1 MLHIIPLNRW
11 NWDKYLSIQVESSQ
25 EDFLPSVLFSIA
37 QSKFENLIPCGI
49 NQDDKIV
56 GFVMYGDLG
65 GIIWIN
71 RIMIDVAFQ
80 RKGLARESLILL
92 LSQIRTNYFSQM
104 EIRTSYARKN
114 LAAKALFEG
123 LGFEAINDHL
133 AEEIV
138 AIYKG

>member
-1 MLHIIPLNRW
+1 MLHIVPLNRW
-11 NWDKYLSIQVESSQ
+11 NWEKYLSIKVESSQ
-25 EDFLPSVLFSIA
+25 EEFIPSVLFSIA

-49 NQDDKIV
+49 NQDDTVV
-56 GFVMYGDLG
+56 GFMMYGDLG

-80 RKGLARESLILL
+80 RKGIAKECLVLL
-92 LSQIRTNYFSQM
+92 LNQIRRTYFSQI

-114 LAAKALFEG
+114 LAAKALFES

-133 AEEIV
+133 ADEIV
-138 AIYKG
+138 ATYKG